1 MLESTEDGFVRL
13 QIELIQ
19 PQFLSI
25 LSDVIVKK
33 QRLVLAKGEKDLA
46 AIIPSDEFE
55 RLQWLRYDIK
65 YGQFQLDEEYDDE
78 DESGISCISIN
89 ELEFNFEQIISQV
102 MGNDA
107 IFGLTSPTVSF
118 EDNNEFFLPVVILM
132 NINNVWIP
140 DYWINK

>member
-25 LSDVIVKK
+25 LSDVISKK

-55 RLQWLRYDIK
+55 RLEWLRYDIK
-65 YGQFQLDEEYDDE
+65 YGQFQLDAEYDED

-107 IFGLTSPTVSF
+107 IFGLTSPTASF
-118 EDNNEFFLPVVILM
+118 EDNNEFFTPVVILM
-132 NINNVWIP
+132 NINNFWIP
-140 DYWINK
+140 DYWIDN